1 MPVLALRI
9 AVVLLSAWAG
19 AALAPALG
27 IPLLA
32 GALGGFA
39 LGGLAVWAEM
49 RAPSVPVEP
58 LFWGSVG
65 GFFGLIAGLAVGL
78 AVVSLVPTLGV
89 AGIGFPAFLGAYLGA
104 ATALRRRDD
113 LEAVSA
119 VLFPGA
125 GRRGAPTRILDTSV
139 IIDGRIADLCQTG
152 FVDGVLVVPHFVLH
166 ELQQIADSPD
176 PVRRNRGRR
185 GFDVLQRLQ
194 RNPKVKVEILDVDVP
209 QVKEVDRKL
218 VELGKRMGARILTND
233 HNLNRVAEVS
243 GVAVLNI
250 NDVASALKPV
260 VLPGEVMQVQVL
272 REGKEPGQ
280 GVAYLDDGTMVVIDH
295 GRKHLGRT
303 VEVTVTS
310 VLPTAAG
317 RMIFTRLREEE
328 PMAGHRSA

>member
-1 MPVLALRI
+1 
-9 AVVLLSAWAG
+9 
-19 AALAPALG
+19 
-27 IPLLA
+27 
-32 GALGGFA
+32 
-39 LGGLAVWAEM
+39 
-49 RAPSVPVEP
+49 
-58 LFWGSVG
+58 
-65 GFFGLIAGLAVGL
+65 
-78 AVVSLVPTLGV
+78 
-89 AGIGFPAFLGAYLGA
+89 
-104 ATALRRRDD
+104 
-113 LEAVSA
+113 
-119 VLFPGA
+119 
-125 GRRGAPTRILDTSV
+125 
-139 IIDGRIADLCQTG
+139 
-152 FVDGVLVVPHFVLH
+152 VDGVLVVPHFVLH